1 MYPCSRQTAYRQQ
14 SGGFTL
20 VELLVVMGIIAV
32 LLYLLSPVLAKV
44 REKARQT
51 TCISN
56 QRQIAMAITME
67 VQGTSEIF
75 PTAQEVWNQVK
86 LGPDILVCP
95 TSEEQGNC
103 YGYNA
108 EIAGRPMAVVTD
120 PTGAI
125 VTGDVRSGLPGNI
138 VNISDDYDR
147 RHDKKFIASF
157 VDGHVKLI
165 SDQPAPEIAE

>member
-1 MYPCSRQTAYRQQ
+1 M
-14 SGGFTL
+14 

-32 LLYLLSPVLAKV
+32 LLYLLSPLLAKV
-44 REKARQT
+44 REKGRQT
-51 TCISN
+51 VCLSN

-75 PTAQEVWNQVK
+75 PTEQEVWSLVK

-95 TSEEQGNC
+95 TSGEQGNC

-108 EIAGRPMAVVTD
+108 EIAGRPMAAVNNPTD
-120 PTGAI
+120 TI
-125 VTGDVRSGLPGNI
+125 ITGDVRPGLPGNI
-138 VNISDDYDR
+138 VNIPDDYDR

-165 SDQPAPEIAE
+165 KDLPAPE